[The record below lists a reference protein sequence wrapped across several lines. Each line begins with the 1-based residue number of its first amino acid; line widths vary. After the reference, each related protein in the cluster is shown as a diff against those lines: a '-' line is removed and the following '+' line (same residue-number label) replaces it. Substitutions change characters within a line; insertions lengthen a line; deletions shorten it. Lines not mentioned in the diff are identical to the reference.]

1 MRHMHAVATAGGMAA
16 NGSQSVLVSVMRMA
30 SEMTADW
37 NRDWR
42 RPVRWLLRE
51 PFRQQTLWNLA
62 YLVFGLPLGLLYTG
76 LMFLIFLIGFV
87 TIPVLIGIPILVIG
101 AAMTRW
107 ANGFERQ
114 LAWRWLGVG
123 IPAPRS
129 GQGLALSAR
138 ASRFIRDPVTW
149 TSILFLVLKIPIG
162 AGACWA
168 IYLMIDR
175 IWTLLLHPLLVAI
188 SPVYGSRDP
197 ATVLAGL
204 VVGIALIWPALHAVN
219 LMAYLY
225 GRFARLSL
233 GPSDATLRVELSQ
246 AEAERER
253 QNAEKAEQ
261 SRRELMVNVSHEL
274 RTPVASIRGHVESL
288 MIAAEDDAEA
298 GHQVS
303 GEALNNYLGI
313 IHRET
318 ERLGALVD
326 DLMALARSEA
336 GELRLTLRPVEADAV
351 IHEVHETLAPLAWRD
366 RSVTVVADLP
376 ERVPLVQADRDR
388 LTQVL
393 LNLVRNAIT
402 HTPAGG
408 IVSMSV
414 SQDGADGRPDPRYVT
429 IMVADT
435 GAGIPAED
443 LDRIFERFYRV
454 DASRNRASGGFGLGL
469 SIVHDLVSA
478 MGGAID
484 AESVVGQ
491 GSVFRVRLQRAPS
504 GARPERSAIPSSSPN
519 EKRDPH
525 PEPVDQGVLTR

>member
-1 MRHMHAVATAGGMAA
+1 MR
-16 NGSQSVLVSVMRMA
+16 VSVVRMA

-42 RPVRWLLRE
+42 RPVRWLLRG

-76 LMFLIFLIGFV
+76 LMFVTFFFGFV
-87 TIPVLIGIPILVIG
+87 TIPVLIGVPILAIG

-107 ANGFERQ
+107 ANAFERQ

-123 IPAPRS
+123 IPAPLS
-129 GQGLALSAR
+129 GQGQALSAR
-138 ASRFIRDPVTW
+138 AARFIRDPVTW

-162 AGACWA
+162 IGACWA
-168 IYLMIDR
+168 IYMMIDR
-175 IWTLLLHPLLVAI
+175 IWTLLLRPLLVTI

-197 ATVLAGL
+197 ATVLVGL
-204 VVGIALIWPALHAVN
+204 AVGIALIWPALHVVN

-225 GRFARLSL
+225 GRFARVSL

-246 AEAERER
+246 AEAQRERE
-253 QNAEKAEQ
+253 NAEKAEQ

-288 MIAAEDDAEA
+288 MIAAEDAAE
-298 GHQVS
+298 
-303 GEALNNYLGI
+303 GEQSLRGEELNNYLGI

-336 GELRLTLRPVEADAV
+336 GELRLSLRPVEADCV
-351 IHEVHETLAPLAWRD
+351 IREVHETLAPLAWRD
-366 RSVTVVADLP
+366 RSVTVVVDLP
-376 ERVPLVQADRDR
+376 ERVPLVRADRDR

-408 IVSMSV
+408 IVSMSI
-414 SQDGADGRPDPRYVT
+414 SQDGPDGQPDPRYAT
-429 IMVADT
+429 ILVADT
-435 GAGIPAED
+435 GVGIPADE
-443 LDRIFERFYRV
+443 LERIFERFYRV

-478 MGGAID
+478 MGGTIEVD
-484 AESVVGQ
+484 SVVGQ
-491 GSVFRVRLQRAPS
+491 GSVFRVRLRCVSPGTANAQPTMSRSPDRNPGPRA
-504 GARPERSAIPSSSPN
+504 
-519 EKRDPH
+519 
-525 PEPVDQGVLTR
+525 VDQGVLTR